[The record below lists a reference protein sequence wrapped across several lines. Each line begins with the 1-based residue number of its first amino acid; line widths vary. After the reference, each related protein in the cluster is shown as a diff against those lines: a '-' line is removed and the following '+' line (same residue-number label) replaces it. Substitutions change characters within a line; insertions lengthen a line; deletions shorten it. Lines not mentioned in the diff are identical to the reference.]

1 MTRLPAL
8 AAELVARKVDVIV
21 ALEPPAVLAAMHATR
36 TIPIVMRST
45 VDPVLSGWVASL
57 SRPGRNIT
65 GMSSVSAEL
74 RGKRIELLREL
85 IPNLERILLLWNP
98 DDPSSQA
105 QLREIAD
112 DNQRMRLETSA
123 HAVRTMG
130 EIEESM
136 STLPAKPASG
146 VDDRARST
154 VRQPRPGDRRNRI
167 AAQIAQ
173 CIRRAR
179 LCRGRRLAVLRGQ
192 PDPFV
197 RTGRL
202 LCGENPK
209 ELIPPIC
216 RWSKRAGSS

>member
-105 QLREIAD
+105 Q
-112 DNQRMRLETSA
+112 
-123 HAVRTMG
+123 
-130 EIEESM
+130 
-136 STLPAKPASG
+136 
-146 VDDRARST
+146 
-154 VRQPRPGDRRNRI
+154 
-167 AAQIAQ
+167 
-173 CIRRAR
+173 
-179 LCRGRRLAVLRGQ
+179 
-192 PDPFV
+192 
-197 RTGRL
+197 
-202 LCGENPK
+202 
-209 ELIPPIC
+209 
-216 RWSKRAGSS
+216 